1 MGTRINL
8 EPSRISLRGVCVCGG
23 VGVGCVEGTGMI
35 IGNATI
41 PVFEISI
48 QDPRIR
54 GYTLLT
60 FFSSNQI
67 EVVLCV
73 LNLFHAPCTLDKVTI
88 KNYDKKPAKGN
99 FRRAN

>member
-1 MGTRINL
+1 M
-8 EPSRISLRGVCVCGG
+8 
-23 VGVGCVEGTGMI
+23 
-35 IGNATI
+35 GNAMI

-48 QDPRIR
+48 RDPRIR

-73 LNLFHAPCTLDKVTI
+73 LNLFHASCTLDKATIQLLTRNLPKEILDMKYCVKYLVANRKNELFCIVTI
-88 KNYDKKPAKGN
+88 
-99 FRRAN
+99 